1 MSQHSRERPA
11 DPRAS
16 VGSPSAGNRRIRL
29 TRCLAEIIP
38 DARNIRVT
46 LHAPART
53 WPSPYATAYD
63 AAGRR
68 LTLNQAQARSA
79 ARWIIRACPEADWRH
94 GQVLDLASGSITN
107 AAATAYSMDGAR

>member
-38 DARNIRVT
+38 DARTIRVT
-46 LHAPART
+46 LHAPTRT

-68 LTLNQAQARSA
+68 LTLNQAQARTA
-79 ARWIIRACPEADWRH
+79 ARWIIRACPEAEWRH

>member
-11 DPRAS
+11 DHRAS
-16 VGSPSAGNRRIRL
+16 VGTPTAVNRRNRL

-38 DARNIRVT
+38 DARTIQVT

-68 LTLNQAQARSA
+68 LALNQAQARTA
-79 ARWIIRACPEADWRH
+79 ARWIIRACPEAEWH
-94 GQVLDLASGSITN
+94 HEHVLDLASGSITN
-107 AAATAYSMDGAR
+107 APAAAYSMDGAR